1 MNLFP
6 FFENI
11 EGRRFLIIGGGR
23 TAKQKLSVLRRFTD
37 RITLVAEETDLADD
51 AGTSAGLADDAGAGQ
66 NLADGAGA
74 SADQAD
80 NTGAAPEL
88 RILRKR
94 FAPEDLELGDYIV
107 AATGDRELN
116 REISRLA
123 KESGKP
129 VNVVDDA
136 ELCTFFFPALVRRG
150 GLVVAVSTSGK
161 SPAYAGHLRREI
173 EERLPENIEE
183 ILDTLERCRSWLPEI
198 LPEQKDRRMFLKEL
212 MRGLLRGEVSCC
224 GTGAESAAP
233 GPAEST
239 APGPAES
246 AAEEPA
252 ESAAPGP
259 AESAAEEPA
268 ESAAPGPAER
278 VSAAAPE
285 DGCEGALRAM
295 AEEFRDRRLIQ

>member
-136 ELCTFFFPALVRRG
+136 ELCTFFFPALVRRN
-150 GLVVAVSTSGK
+150 LEASRSET
-161 SPAYAGHLRREI
+161 RREGN
-173 EERLPENIEE
+173 ECTARRPPEHEKRLPENIEE

-198 LPEQKDRRMFLKEL
+198 LPEQKDRGMFLKEL
-212 MRGLLRGEVSCC
+212 MQGLLRGEVSCC
-224 GTGAESAAP
+224 GRGTENTLPGTPESGSREKPESVLRENPETGSEQ
-233 GPAEST
+233 
-239 APGPAES
+239 
-246 AAEEPA
+246 
-252 ESAAPGP
+252 
-259 AESAAEEPA
+259 
-268 ESAAPGPAER
+268 
-278 VSAAAPE
+278 
-285 DGCEGALRAM
+285 ALRAM

>member
-11 EGRRFLIIGGGR
+11 EGRSFLIIGGGR

-37 RITLVAEETDLADD
+37 RITVVAEETDLADD
-51 AGTSAGLADDAGAGQ
+51 AGAGQDFPDDAGS
-66 NLADGAGA
+66 
-74 SADQAD
+74 SANHAD
-80 NTGAAPEL
+80 NACAAPKL
-88 RILRKR
+88 RVLRKR

-123 KESGKP
+123 KKSGKP

-198 LPEQKDRRMFLKEL
+198 LPEQKDRGRFLKEL
-212 MRGLLRGEVSCC
+212 MQGLLRGEVSCC
-224 GTGAESAAP
+224 GSGAGHDTPELPESASP
-233 GPAEST
+233 
-239 APGPAES
+239 
-246 AAEEPA
+246 EPA
-252 ESAAPGP
+252 GSASEAGSE
-259 AESAAEEPA
+259 A
-268 ESAAPGPAER
+268 
-278 VSAAAPE
+278 
-285 DGCEGALRAM
+285 GCERELRTM
-295 AEEFRDRRLIQ
+295 AEEFRDRRHLQ

>member
-11 EGRRFLIIGGGR
+11 EGRSFLIIGGGQ

-37 RITLVAEETDLADD
+37 RITIVAEETDLADD
-51 AGTSAGLADDAGAGQ
+51 AGT
-66 NLADGAGA
+66 
-74 SADQAD
+74 
-80 NTGAAPEL
+80 APKL
-88 RILRKR
+88 RILRKQ

-198 LPEQKDRRMFLKEL
+198 LPEQKDRGMFLKEL
-212 MRGLLRGEVSCC
+212 MQGLLRGEVSCC
-224 GTGAESAAP
+224 GRGTENTLPGTPESGSREKPETVLREKPESVLRENLETGSEQ
-233 GPAEST
+233 
-239 APGPAES
+239 
-246 AAEEPA
+246 
-252 ESAAPGP
+252 
-259 AESAAEEPA
+259 
-268 ESAAPGPAER
+268 
-278 VSAAAPE
+278 
-285 DGCEGALRAM
+285 ALRAM

>member
-11 EGRRFLIIGGGR
+11 EGRSFLIIGGGQ

-37 RITLVAEETDLADD
+37 RITIVAEETDLADNVCTSADLADD
-51 AGTSAGLADDAGAGQ
+51 AGTSA
-66 NLADGAGA
+66 NH
-74 SADQAD
+74 AD
-80 NTGAAPEL
+80 NACAAPKL
-88 RILRKR
+88 RVLRKR

-123 KESGKP
+123 KKSGKP

-198 LPEQKDRRMFLKEL
+198 LPEQKDRGRFLKEL
-212 MRGLLRGEVSCC
+212 MQGLLRGEVSCR
-224 GTGAESAAP
+224 GA
-233 GPAEST
+233 GAEST
-239 APGPAES
+239 AP
-246 AAEEPA
+246 EPA
-252 ESAAPGP
+252 ESAAPEPAGGP
-259 AESAAEEPA
+259 SSEPA
-268 ESAAPGPAER
+268 ESAAPEQEE
-278 VSAAAPE
+278 SAPEAGPE
-285 DGCEGALRAM
+285 DGYERELRAM
-295 AEEFRDRRLIQ
+295 AEEFRDRRHLQ

>member
-51 AGTSAGLADDAGAGQ
+51 AG
-66 NLADGAGA
+66 
-74 SADQAD
+74 
-80 NTGAAPEL
+80 AAPEF

-94 FAPEDLELGDYIV
+94 FAPEDLERGDYIV

-123 KESGKP
+123 KKSGKP

-198 LPEQKDRRMFLKEL
+198 LPEQKDRGMFLKEL
-212 MRGLLRGEVSCC
+212 MQGLLRGEVSCC
-224 GTGAESAAP
+224 GRGTENTLPGTPESGSREKPETVLRENPETVLREKPETGSEQ
-233 GPAEST
+233 
-239 APGPAES
+239 
-246 AAEEPA
+246 
-252 ESAAPGP
+252 
-259 AESAAEEPA
+259 
-268 ESAAPGPAER
+268 
-278 VSAAAPE
+278 
-285 DGCEGALRAM
+285 ALRAM

>member
-51 AGTSAGLADDAGAGQ
+51 AG
-66 NLADGAGA
+66 
-74 SADQAD
+74 
-80 NTGAAPEL
+80 AAPEF

-94 FAPEDLELGDYIV
+94 FAPEDLERGDYIV

-123 KESGKP
+123 KKSGKP

-198 LPEQKDRRMFLKEL
+198 LPEQKDRGRFLKEL
-212 MRGLLRGEVSCC
+212 MQGLLRGEVSCC
-224 GTGAESAAP
+224 GTGAENAAP
-233 GPAEST
+233 QTAEN
-239 APGPAES
+239 
-246 AAEEPA
+246 
-252 ESAAPGP
+252 AAP
-259 AESAAEEPA
+259 EPA

-295 AEEFRDRRLIQ
+295 AEKFRDRRQIQ